1 MKAKEKEQERGIT
14 IVALVITII
23 VLLILAGIVI
33 SMITG
38 SNGILGRSKNS
49 INNYRVAETNENST
63 MKDYEN
69 EIDKIKID
77 GEGDSEEEVKVNGSS
92 SDWKVND
99 EGDTIVA
106 YIGGPIS
113 SDTMVVPNYV
123 DDKKIVKL
131 GENENNI
138 FANKEDVIQ
147 GKKLKIAN
155 GIKEIGVA
163 AFNGLKGLTGDLII
177 PNGVEKIDHAAFM
190 SCSRI

>member
-1 MKAKEKEQERGIT
+1 
-14 IVALVITII
+14 
-23 VLLILAGIVI
+23 
-33 SMITG
+33 
-38 SNGILGRSKNS
+38 
-49 INNYRVAETNENST
+49 

-77 GEGDSEEEVKVNGSS
+77 GEGDSEEEVEVKVNGSS

-113 SDTMVVPNYV
+113 SDTIVVPNYV
-123 DDKKIVKL
+123 DGKKIVKL
-131 GENENNI
+131 GENANNI
-138 FANKEDVIQ
+138 FANKEDAIQ
-147 GKKLKIAN
+147 GKKLKISN
-155 GIKEIGVA
+155 GIKEIGIA

-177 PNGVEKIDHAAFM
+177 PKGIEKIDHAAFM